1 MNYRN
6 LEVYR
11 LAIAFLPL
19 ASQLTDRFPPGYASF
34 ADQIR
39 RASLSVPLNIA
50 EGSGKTRPTDQK
62 RFYAIARG
70 SAMECG
76 AIVDACLAPG
86 FIDKASVRE
95 AVKILDPIVRILSK
109 MCLPPRT
116 RR

>member
-1 MNYRN
+1 
-6 LEVYR
+6 
-11 LAIAFLPL
+11 
-19 ASQLTDRFPPGYASF
+19 
-34 ADQIR
+34 
-39 RASLSVPLNIA
+39 
-50 EGSGKTRPTDQK
+50 
-62 RFYAIARG
+62 
-70 SAMECG
+70 MECG